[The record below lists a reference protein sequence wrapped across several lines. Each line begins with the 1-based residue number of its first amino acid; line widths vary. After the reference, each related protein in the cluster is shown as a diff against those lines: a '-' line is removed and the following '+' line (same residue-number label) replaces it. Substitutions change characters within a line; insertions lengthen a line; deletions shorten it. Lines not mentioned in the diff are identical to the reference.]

1 VYTPPENKCVTK
13 CSTVWLPVVAML
25 ITILV
30 LPFYTSRAIAQSV
43 NDIGSTI
50 TVRGNTIGL
59 SKPRTDTIIDLSPH
73 HPEPDQIR
81 ITGPEPIF
89 LNGKVVYRPDE
100 DSTIVLPEESMRQ
113 LESKLTENVEE
124 ILRHFPDG
132 SYSVYSPQYLVNEK
146 GEIIYYIFNGLSADS
161 DDQPRMM
168 VSEVQNESVSQ
179 ILDETAKAIKLR
191 PATKNGIPVPVFIKV
206 RLSRFSFKV
215 KNHFIFRKAYYD

>member
-1 VYTPPENKCVTK
+1 M
-13 CSTVWLPVVAML
+13 WLPVVVML
-25 ITILV
+25 LAVHVI
-30 LPFYTSRAIAQSV
+30 PFYTNEAIAQSI

-50 TVRGNTIGL
+50 TVRGNMIGM

-89 LNGKVVYRPDE
+89 LNGRCVYRPDE

-124 ILRHFPDG
+124 VLRHFPDG
-132 SYSVYSPQYLVNEK
+132 SYIVHNPQYLVNEK
-146 GEIIYYIFNGLSADS
+146 GEILFYIFNGLSADS
-161 DDQPRMM
+161 DDRPRMM
-168 VSEVQNESVSQ
+168 VSEVQKESVSQ
-179 ILDETAKAIKLR
+179 ILDETAKAMKLK
-191 PATKNGIPVPVFIKV
+191 PATKNEIPIPVFVKV
-206 RLSRFSFKV
+206 RLSRFTFKV